1 MAYGC
6 TLAGS
11 IKCKNIVATP
21 QCRSTYRDI
30 GFLLRRVESIVVNYG
45 RPRLARIIDH
55 EQVTGKRRI
64 FIWDR
69 NDLKG
74 CAEQLCGS
82 HKCFARSVRK
92 SDYFRIV
99 RWITPPKELSRTI
112 IIGGSKEG
120 FSRADVMALPQGSLC
135 NIRHAIRRRTPGF
148 EPSVFISVRDQACS
162 SKHFAE
168 VRSSIGGE
176 SRGPKGFKRE
186 RFVSEQ
192 EFHRAT
198 SFLQGF
204 ELPPREVP
212 NIKAWPQNTLSVRR
226 HQVNA
231 NQICIRIL
239 TL

>member
-1 MAYGC
+1 MAYGG

-55 EQVTGKRRI
+55 EQVTGKSRI

-69 NDLKG
+69 KDLEG

-82 HKCFARSVRK
+82 HKCIAGSVRS
-92 SDYFRIV
+92 SDDFRIV
-99 RWITPPKELSRTI
+99 RWITPPKELGRTI
-112 IIGGSKEG
+112 VIGSSKKG
-120 FSRADVMALPQGSLC
+120 FSRTNVVALSQRSLR
-135 NIRHAIRRRTPGF
+135 NIRRAIRGRTPGL
-148 EPSVFISVRDQACS
+148 EPSLFVSVRDQACS

-168 VRSSIGGE
+168 IRSSVCGE

-204 ELPPREVP
+204 ELPPEGG
-212 NIKAWPQNTLSVRR
+212 SE
-226 HQVNA
+226 HQSMAAEHLV
-231 NQICIRIL
+231 C
-239 TL
+239 